1 VAQDEDCD
9 VLGCATA
16 GKQSKPA
23 EQPERGEIQQS
34 EQHGR

>member
-1 VAQDEDCD
+1 VAQDEDLD

-23 EQPERGEIQQS
+23 KQPEHDEIQQS
-34 EQHGR
+34 